1 MAIRRYCRHYIRTFT
16 FINVLY
22 LVFSFILLF
31 YFRLLLV
38 REDRHSFINFKRTM
52 IERIYKLFER
62 LADIGSD
69 KYLHFIVGMM
79 VAAIMRLHVGAL
91 AALTAVTIVM
101 IAKETI
107 DHFIRKENFDLTDAL
122 FGVMGGVITLI
133 LMI

>member
-1 MAIRRYCRHYIRTFT
+1 
-16 FINVLY
+16 
-22 LVFSFILLF
+22 
-31 YFRLLLV
+31 
-38 REDRHSFINFKRTM
+38 M

-69 KYLHFIVGMM
+69 KYLHLIVGMM

-91 AALTAVTIVM
+91 AALVALIFVTIVM
-101 IAKETI
+101 VTKECI

-122 FGVMGGVITLI
+122 FGIMGGVVMLI

>member
-1 MAIRRYCRHYIRTFT
+1 
-16 FINVLY
+16 
-22 LVFSFILLF
+22 
-31 YFRLLLV
+31 
-38 REDRHSFINFKRTM
+38 M

-91 AALTAVTIVM
+91 AALAAVVIVM
-101 IAKETI
+101 IAKEII
-107 DHFIRKENFDLTDAL
+107 DHFIRKENFDWEDTLA
-122 FGVMGGVITLI
+122 GVMGGVVMLI

>member
-1 MAIRRYCRHYIRTFT
+1 
-16 FINVLY
+16 
-22 LVFSFILLF
+22 
-31 YFRLLLV
+31 
-38 REDRHSFINFKRTM
+38 M

-91 AALTAVTIVM
+91 AALMALIFVTIVM
-101 IAKETI
+101 IAKECI

-122 FGVMGGVITLI
+122 FGVMGGVVMLI